1 VPDPMDAVREAE
13 RLVRE
18 ATERAEAIAREG
30 AARVPPR
37 GFANESPP
45 SRAREEGAGAFPD
58 LSALGG
64 LLDLARQSLPP
75 ELSRQLAQALRELLI
90 ALRAVL
96 DYSIDRLEPGEAA
109 PVQVEDIPIE

>member
-1 VPDPMDAVREAE
+1 VPDARDAVREAE

-37 GFANESPP
+37 GYGAPGPEGGPP
-45 SRAREEGAGAFPD
+45 PFPD
-58 LSALGG
+58 LSALTG
-64 LLDLARQSLPP
+64 LLELARGAVPP
-75 ELSRQLAQALRELLI
+75 ELQRQLAQALRELLI

-96 DYSIDRLEPGEAA
+96 DWYIARLEPPE
-109 PVQVEDIPIE
+109 PRSSDVEDIPVE